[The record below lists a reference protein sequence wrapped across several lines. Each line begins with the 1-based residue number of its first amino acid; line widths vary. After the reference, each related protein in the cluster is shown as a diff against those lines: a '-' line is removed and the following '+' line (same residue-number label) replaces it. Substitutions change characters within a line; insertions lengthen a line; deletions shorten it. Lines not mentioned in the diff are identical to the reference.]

1 MLKRP
6 AFESNPPPQRTR
18 PSINSTRTADFVE
31 PMECELVAQ
40 LHEGPQWVYEIKLDG
55 YRAIAVKTSGQVNL
69 LSRRR
74 KSFNRQY
81 PYIIEAL
88 GELPNDTVID
98 GEIVALDESGRPDFN
113 LLQNYR
119 SAAARIRYFVFDLL
133 VHQGH
138 DTAGL
143 LLEERRNILGS
154 LKFSSPRIHL
164 VEYHE
169 TSAAEMLAAVKG
181 LGLEGVIA
189 KRKDSRY
196 EPGKRSGAWVK
207 CRIQKGQEFVI
218 GGYFPGSHGFDSIIV
233 GYYRGQDLMYVARTR
248 NGFVPASRRQLF
260 AKFKDLAIPICPFV
274 NLPDTHP
281 SRFGRELDAEAMK
294 KAVWL
299 RPEIVVQIEFL
310 EWTEADRLRHS
321 KFAGLREDK
330 EPRDVVKEH
339 GGEG

>member
-1 MLKRP
+1 MRLPSLPKKP
-6 AFESNPPPQRTR
+6 AAF
-18 PSINSTRTADFVE
+18 IE
-31 PMECELVAQ
+31 PMECEPVTQ
-40 LHEGPQWVYEIKLDG
+40 LREGPEWVYEIKLDG
-55 YRAIAVKTSGQVNL
+55 YRAIAVKTGNQANL
-69 LSRRR
+69 FSRRR
-74 KSFNRQY
+74 KSFNGQY
-81 PYIIEAL
+81 PSIVEAL

-133 VHQGH
+133 VHRGQ
-138 DTAGL
+138 DTARL
-143 LLEERRNILGS
+143 PLEERRKILGS
-154 LKFSSPRIHL
+154 LKFSSTRIHL
-164 VEYHE
+164 VEYQE
-169 TSAAEMLAAVKG
+169 TSAAEMLAAVKS
-181 LGLEGVIA
+181 LGLEGVVA

-196 EPGKRSGAWVK
+196 ETGKRSGAWMK

-233 GYYRGQDLMYVARTR
+233 GYYRGKDLVYVARTR

-281 SRFGRELDAEAMK
+281 SRFGQEFNAEAME

-310 EWTEADRLRHS
+310 EWTAADRLRHS
-321 KFAGLREDK
+321 QFAGLREDK
-330 EPRDVVKEH
+330 EPRDVSKDHV
-339 GGEG
+339 GED